1 MKLRYIVCLVLMT
14 LLAGASTGLRA
25 QNVVFCEDFEG
36 GYGTLSDWGC
46 DLQQM
51 HDAGYVS
58 LFENP
63 VFATGNS
70 HSGTLLI
77 LAYVLNDFHGV
88 TLTLPAGVDYTG
100 YNLAFYMI
108 YYFSTTEPG
117 RLLIVGGMENDTAY
131 GSFYPLDTIALEGGN
146 FRWKL
151 VTVSLDNLPAG
162 YHTLGFRVHD
172 GNVGPGQNMAMLY
185 IDDVTVSTGFVG
197 EMRVVGH
204 DASSLTFDWEQIGDV
219 HPRFMM
225 KDNGGAA
232 TEVQYVSHPVT
243 IDSLHRGHNYTFIV
257 QATPDSLNVGC
268 GLLSDS
274 VTVFVPNDH
283 GSCIAYDDFFC
294 DNTQAFYGDFDN
306 PYADTGFVNYG
317 SGVKA
322 SRHTV
327 HWDTTE
333 MDPRTGGQ
341 LRAVPQGYMSS
352 VRLGNWDIHSEAES
366 MLYTVTVDT
375 LDFDLIL
382 LRYAAVLE
390 NPGHTPQAQP
400 HFLFE
405 LLDEN
410 YHKID
415 PTCGAADFVASSSLG
430 WNDYNGILWKDWTT
444 VGFSVKA
451 YHGRTIHVRLTTFD
465 CDAGAHFGYAYFVL
479 DCTHSTIN
487 VSSCHGASTVTL
499 TAPAGFTY
507 RWKRSTSPA
516 VISTQQS
523 ISVPIDGSLYNCQVS
538 FVDRPECSFTISA
551 QAVASHNEASIDT
564 TVSFEDCTMRVVFH
578 NSSILISGTDGNYD
592 TTAYTVHARWDL
604 GGGLTSTVVDTVVV
618 YTQPGTYPVSL
629 TSIFSDCEDVAAMQV
644 VVPLPTSTNLD
655 TSISACD
662 SMIWRGDTVYYQQP
676 SGGTQHLTLVDTFS
690 YVNPYGCDSTVSLY
704 LDLHT
709 SYWINDTILFC
720 FGDSLTYG
728 GIVYAA
734 DTVFPLTYTSI
745 FGCDSIR
752 PLLLTHRPPLPPPE
766 MLLYNA
772 TDTLV
777 VGWPLV
783 GCAEMPV
790 IAIDSSRVVAWH
802 WTFYGSGQQSA
813 SGSEQQAALGSGW
826 WSIGLVRID
835 SVGCSDSVHLDSVA
849 IVMPSPHAAFT
860 VNPQRIPVFGDE
872 VWMLNRSDP
881 DTCTWFWYNSLDSAT
896 ARDWDYLWPE
906 VSTPTQDTVTLVAT
920 ILHRL
925 VLGDSVMEIF
935 CADTATDTVTIFAPW
950 LDFPNL
956 VTPNGDGVNDVWSI
970 VGLLEDGM
978 FTQNELWI
986 FNEWG
991 VQIYH
996 VRDIS
1001 SPDQFW
1007 DPNERP
1013 CPDGTYFYRFMA
1025 RSRYGIVKRNGVIEV
1040 IRH

>member
-1 MKLRYIVCLVLMT
+1 MKLRYIVCLVLLA
-14 LLAGASTGLRA
+14 LLAGASTGLKA
-25 QNVVFCEDFEG
+25 QNVVFCEDFES

-46 DLQQM
+46 DMQELQN
-51 HDAGYVS
+51 AGYN
-58 LFENP
+58 LTENP
-63 VFATGNS
+63 QFFVGSS
-70 HSGTLLI
+70 HSGRYSI
-77 LAYVLNDFHGV
+77 IAYMLGDGHGI
-88 TLTLPAGVDYTG
+88 TMSLPPGMGYTG
-100 YNLAFYMI
+100 YSLIFYLNQ
-108 YYFSTTEPG
+108 YYSNYINSG
-117 RLLIVGGMENDTAY
+117 VSLIVGGMENDTAY
-131 GSFYPLDTIALEGGN
+131 SSFYPLDTIAFDSVRGN
-146 FRWKL
+146 RWNL
-151 VTVSLDNLPAG
+151 FSISLDNLPSDYSAISMRMHVNG
-162 YHTLGFRVHD
+162 GA
-172 GNVGPGQNMAMLY
+172 NMGLLLLY
-185 IDDVTVSTGFVG
+185 IDDVIISNSYAGA
-197 EMRVVGH
+197 MRITERMATSVT
-204 DASSLTFDWEQIGDV
+204 LDWYQEGNAT
-219 HPRFMM
+219 PTLLMS
-225 KDNGGAA
+225 DNGGTA
-232 TEVQYVSHPVT
+232 TVVPYSSRPVT
-243 IDSLHRGHNYTFIV
+243 VDSLLHGHSYTFTI
-257 QATPDSLNVGC
+257 SLTDEC
-268 GLLSDS
+268 AIMSDS
-274 VTVFVPNDH
+274 VTIYMPVDH
-283 GSCIAYDDFFC
+283 GGCIAYDDFFS
-294 DNTQAFYGDFDN
+294 DNTQAFYGYFDN
-306 PYADTGFVNYG
+306 PYAYTGFFDHG
-317 SGVKA
+317 SSAMA

-644 VVPLPTSTNLD
+644 VVPLPASTNLD